1 VLNDDAILDASI
13 LYTEAEVLAEFQECC
28 ELEVEASGEHTERLN
43 RAAADLCQMQ
53 SRNKPQ
59 SDP

>member
-1 VLNDDAILDASI
+1 MSDDDAMLNSPVV
-13 LYTEAEVLAEFQECC
+13 YSEEEVLAEFQESC
-28 ELEVEASGEHTERLN
+28 ERPRSLGKTQKDFKQV
-43 RAAADLCQMQ
+43 AADLCQMQ